1 MRILDNVWLRSLM
14 GSFYWDSCG
23 TAAQKL
29 SLSIIGQLPR
39 ATKDKINSVFMI
51 TINVDAKDTA
61 GTVEQIKEAIGGELT
76 ERWGQH
82 TLTVSNKKAEGHIR
96 FTSFDWGVS
105 LLEYEITF
113 FDEVT
118 LIVDASK
125 YNPINFCFCLEGYCG
140 HKFGYQAMNE
150 LRILEQFQSVIIT
163 SRDGGFNHGYFPKDV
178 KLSISIIQVERKPF
192 LRKRLNQG
200 ETLNKE
206 LYRVFLDTDHEKV
219 FAYFG
224 SYNLKMADK
233 MNALKKVKAK
243 GMIRIMQIEGL
254 VYQILSMHMMQH
266 NTEMAQKG
274 PQTSLLKR
282 ELKIIR
288 SYAKKIEK
296 NIAKDFSLE
305 EIAAETGLTQAKLQ
319 EGFKLLYN
327 RTVTEYIRHARLEV
341 ARDLINTTE
350 MNISEVVYSIG
361 FTSRSYF
368 SKIFKEK
375 YGISPSEFKSSK
387 KEAGVVG

>member
-1 MRILDNVWLRSLM
+1 
-14 GSFYWDSCG
+14 
-23 TAAQKL
+23 
-29 SLSIIGQLPR
+29 
-39 ATKDKINSVFMI
+39 MI

-61 GTVEQIKEAIGGELT
+61 GTVEQIKGTIGGEIT
-76 ERWGQH
+76 ERWGQY
-82 TLTVSNKKAEGHIR
+82 TLTVSNDRAEGSIR

-118 LIVDASK
+118 MIMDASQ
-125 YNPINFCFCLEGYCG
+125 YNPINFYYCLEGYCG
-140 HKFGYQAMNE
+140 HKFGYQGMNE
-150 LRILEQFQSVIIT
+150 LKILEQFQSVIIT
-163 SRDGGFNHGYFPKDV
+163 SRDGGFNQGYFPKDV
-178 KLSISIIQVERKPF
+178 KLSISVIQVERKPF

-200 ETLNKE
+200 ENLNKE
-206 LYRVFLDTDHEKV
+206 LYHVFLDTDHEKV

-233 MNALKKVKAK
+233 MSALKKIKAK

-266 NTEMAQKG
+266 NKEMANKR
-274 PQTSLLKR
+274 PQSSLLKR
-282 ELKIIR
+282 EMKIIR
-288 SYAKKIEK
+288 NYAKKIEK
-296 NIAKDFSLE
+296 NISKDFSLE
-305 EIAAETGLTQAKLQ
+305 DIAAETGLTQAKLQ

-327 RTVTEYIRHARLEV
+327 KTVTEYIRHARLEV

-387 KEAGVVG
+387 KDAQVSG

>member
-1 MRILDNVWLRSLM
+1 
-14 GSFYWDSCG
+14 
-23 TAAQKL
+23 
-29 SLSIIGQLPR
+29 
-39 ATKDKINSVFMI
+39 MI
-51 TINVDAKDTA
+51 TITVDAKDTA
-61 GTVEQIKEAIGGELT
+61 GTVEQIKNTIGGEIT
-76 ERWGQH
+76 ERWGQY
-82 TLTVSNKKAEGHIR
+82 TLTVSNDRAEGSIR

-105 LLEYEITF
+105 LLEYDITF

-118 LIVDASK
+118 LVVDSSN
-125 YNPINFCFCLEGYCG
+125 YNPINFCYCLEGYCG
-140 HKFGYQAMNE
+140 HKFGYQGMNE

-163 SRDGGFNHGYFPKDV
+163 SRDGGFNNGYFPKDV
-178 KLSISIIQVERKPF
+178 KLSISVIQVERKPF

-206 LYRVFLDTDHEKV
+206 LYHVFLDTDHEKV
-219 FAYFG
+219 FTYFG
-224 SYNLKMADK
+224 SYNLKIADK
-233 MNALKKVKAK
+233 MSALKKVKAK

-254 VYQILSMHMMQH
+254 VYQTLSMHMMQH
-266 NTEMAQKG
+266 KKEMANKH

-282 ELKIIR
+282 EMKIIR
-288 SYAKKIEK
+288 NYAKKIEK
-296 NIAKDFSLE
+296 NISKDFSLE
-305 EIAAETGLTQAKLQ
+305 EIAVETGLTQAKLQ

-327 RTVTEYIRHARLEV
+327 KTVTEYIRHARLEV

-387 KEAGVVG
+387 KDAEVTG

>member
-1 MRILDNVWLRSLM
+1 
-14 GSFYWDSCG
+14 
-23 TAAQKL
+23 
-29 SLSIIGQLPR
+29 
-39 ATKDKINSVFMI
+39 MI

-140 HKFGYQAMNE
+140 HKFGYQTMNE

-266 NTEMAQKG
+266 NKEMAQKG

-305 EIAAETGLTQAKLQ
+305 EIASETGLTQAKLQ